1 MNAQTVSMNMKRPI
15 SIAKRQTLAEKT
27 RLNALKAEHHS
38 LLKELALAE
47 RNLHTAWNNF
57 NYLYEPKTI
66 DVCIYQ
72 IQTFQSQYDNILCKL
87 KKLRQQFTDS
97 SV

>member
-1 MNAQTVSMNMKRPI
+1 MNAQTVPVKMNRPI
-15 SIAKRQTLAEKT
+15 STVRRQSRAEKA
-27 RLNALKAEHHS
+27 RFALLQAEHHT
-38 LLKELALAE
+38 LLKELACAE
-47 RNLHTAWNNF
+47 RDLQAAWNNF
-57 NYLYEPKTI
+57 DYLYEAKTV

-87 KKLRQQFTDS
+87 KLLRKQFADY